1 MSCTGVDAPP
11 PDLKQITNREK
22 WEVVSKE
29 MSNTLLTLI
38 RPRLVLSGHTHHG
51 CYLVHEDGTPEMTIP
66 SFSWRNRNNPSFVLV
81 SEWST
86 LVVSNIS
93 NAHETES
100 LEAFRFKDK
109 DDYEGNVFSPVRA
122 REPASFWREKVIAVV
137 ILPRALAR
145 MLISRNKLSVVKSLI
160 ILQSWEGQT
169 SFNENN
175 HANYCGEKIYKKA
188 FQGVYFVEHRNL

>member
-81 SEWST
+81 SEWRT

-93 NAHETES
+93 NAHETVS
-100 LEAFRFKDK
+100 LEAFGFKGKVNYKGDI
-109 DDYEGNVFSPVRA
+109 FSLVRA

-145 MLISRNKLSVVKSLI
+145 MPISGNKLSVVKSLI
-160 ILQSWEGQT
+160 ILQSWEGKLP
-169 SFNENN
+169 SM
-175 HANYCGEKIYKKA
+175 KITMLMFVVKKKITLKLSR
-188 FQGVYFVEHRNL
+188 VHICRT